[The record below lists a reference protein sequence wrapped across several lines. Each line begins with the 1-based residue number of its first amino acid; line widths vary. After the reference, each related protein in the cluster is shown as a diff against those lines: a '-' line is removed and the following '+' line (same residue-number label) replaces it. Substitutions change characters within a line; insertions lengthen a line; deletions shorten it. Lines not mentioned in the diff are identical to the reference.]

1 MKRAIR
7 SGIQRGCNGLARRS
21 TPEGSTDAPVVERRD
36 GVQSS
41 VRGERVGARP
51 RPSVTGGDSAPARVA
66 ELDGLR
72 AIAILLVL
80 LIHFW
85 RYPIGYEVL
94 NRFARTGWVGVD
106 LFFVLSGYLIT
117 GILWRERR
125 SVHYYRNFYARRVLR
140 IFPLYYLL
148 LFGVFVIQPLHRA
161 GPELLAARAEW
172 PLYVAYL
179 ANVPVALHGWRLL
192 SLDITWSLAIE
203 EQFYLCWPLGVRR
216 LAPRPLIALLTCVVI
231 GVPILRTIARLGFGI
246 GWIATFVLTVFR
258 VDSLAIGALVA
269 LCLQQG
275 VVSSEWLRHHARWVL
290 GLLGPGL
297 LVFIAT
303 GHFERSSL
311 WVSAMGYS
319 LVSIFFAGLLVWG
332 LSPSRPAQR
341 VLGHP
346 LLRRI
351 GIVSYGIYILHPL
364 CLTVVTTVLARLG
377 LDPDGAT
384 SSSLMDATVVLLCAT
399 AFAYGVAEISFR
411 LFEQPILRL
420 KDRFR
425 TVDVAWR

>member
-1 MKRAIR
+1 
-7 SGIQRGCNGLARRS
+7 
-21 TPEGSTDAPVVERRD
+21 
-36 GVQSS
+36 
-41 VRGERVGARP
+41 VGAGP
-51 RPSVTGGDSAPARVA
+51 GPAVTGGDSAPGRVA

-72 AIAILLVL
+72 GIAILLVL

-94 NRFARTGWVGVD
+94 NRFARAGWVGVD

-117 GILWRERR
+117 GILWGQRH

-148 LFGVFVIQPLHRA
+148 LVVVFVILPLHRA
-161 GPELLAARAEW
+161 GPELVAARAEW

-179 ANVPVALHGWRLL
+179 ANVPVVLHGWRLP

-216 LAPRPLIALLTCVVI
+216 LGPRALTALLACVVV
-231 GVPILRTIARLGFGI
+231 GVPILRTIARLGLGV
-246 GWIATFVLTVFR
+246 GWIPTFVLTVFR
-258 VDSLAIGALVA
+258 VDSLAIGGLIA

-275 VVSSEWLRHHARWVL
+275 LVTSEWLRHQARWVL
-290 GLLGPGL
+290 GLLGPVL
-297 LVFIAT
+297 LVLIAS

-311 WVSAMGYS
+311 LISAIGYS

-332 LSPSRPAQR
+332 LFPTRPARR

-351 GIVSYGIYILHPL
+351 GIVSYGIYIVHPL
-364 CLTVVTTVLARLG
+364 CLMVVMAVRARLG
-377 LDPDGAT
+377 LDLDGAT
-384 SSSLMDATVVLLCAT
+384 SSSLIDSTVVLLCSA
-399 AFAYGVAEISFR
+399 AFAYVVAELSFR

-420 KDRFR
+420 KDRFH
-425 TVDVAWR
+425 TADVA